1 MVRHIV
7 IGGPILHDT
16 GLFEAGSE
24 IDLPS
29 DQAKQLLD
37 LGEIAEI
44 VAAKPG
50 RKAKQTEGD
59 EGPQE

>member
-1 MVRHIV
+1 MVRYIV
-7 IGGPILHDT
+7 TGGPIHHDT
-16 GLFEAGSE
+16 GVFDLGSE
-24 IDLPS
+24 IDLPA

-44 VAAKPG
+44 VAAKAG
-50 RKAKQTEGD
+50 RKSKQTEGD